1 MPIIKLPYSKRTVEV
16 EIDDRNLAAVLE
28 PKPVD
33 FKVKLTEDE
42 IVEKALDNPIGS
54 PKLEE
59 LVKGKNNMVIISS
72 DHTRPLPSK
81 IIMPILLGRIRK
93 VNPNIAIK
101 ILIATGF
108 HRATTREELVDK
120 FGKEI
125 VENENIIVHDSR
137 DKSKLVKIA
146 AFPSGWDLEI
156 NKTAAE
162 TELLIAE
169 GLIKSH
175 FFAGFSGGRK
185 SILPGIS
192 SAKTIMSN
200 HCSEFIA
207 SPYARTGNLR
217 NNPTHM
223 DMLAAAKKAKLAFII
238 NVVTD
243 KNKKIINAFA
253 GDSRLAHE
261 EGCEFFRKLS
271 RVKRVEADIVI
282 STNGGYPL
290 DQNIYQSV
298 KGMVAAEATC
308 RKGGVI
314 IMVAACN
321 DGHGGQAFYDN
332 LANVKSPQEFLKKV
346 SRLSRRDTTPD
357 QWESQML
364 ARILSEFTVIL
375 VTDMCDPELVKNIHM
390 LHAYTV
396 KEALNKAYDILGK
409 NAKVTVIPDGAA
421 VIVE

>member
-1 MPIIKLPYSKRTVEV
+1 MPIVKLPYNKKTVEV
-16 EIDDRNLAAVLE
+16 EIDNKNFAAVLE
-28 PKPVD
+28 PEQ
-33 FKVKLTEDE
+33 FNCETGLTEE
-42 IVEKALDNPIGS
+42 KIVEKALDNPIDS
-54 PKLEE
+54 PKLEN

-81 IIMPILLGRIRK
+81 ITMPILLRRIRRA
-93 VNPNIAIK
+93 NSDIDIK

-108 HRATTREELVDK
+108 HRATTRQELIDK
-120 FGKEI
+120 FGSEI
-125 VENENIIVHDSR
+125 VENENIVVHDSR
-137 DKSKLVKIA
+137 DRNKLVKIA
-146 AFPSGWDLEI
+146 SFSSGWDLEI
-156 NKTAAE
+156 NKVAAE

-200 HCSEFIA
+200 HCAEFIA

-217 NNPTHM
+217 NNPVHE
-223 DMLAAAKKAKLAFII
+223 DMLRAAEKAKLAFIL

-243 KNKKIINAFA
+243 KNRKIINAFA
-253 GDSRLAHE
+253 GDCKLAHE
-261 EGCEFFRKLS
+261 RGCKFVKKLS
-271 RVKRVEADIVI
+271 EVKKVEADIVI

-332 LANVKSPQEFLKKV
+332 LANVKTPEEYLKKV
-346 SRLSRRDTTPD
+346 SNVSRRDTTPD

-364 ARILSEFTVIL
+364 ARILSEHTVIL
-375 VTDMCDPELVKNIHM
+375 VTDMCDPEIIENIHM
-390 LHAYTV
+390 LHTYTV

-409 NAKVTVIPDGAA
+409 DAKVTVIPDGAG
-421 VIVE
+421 VIVG